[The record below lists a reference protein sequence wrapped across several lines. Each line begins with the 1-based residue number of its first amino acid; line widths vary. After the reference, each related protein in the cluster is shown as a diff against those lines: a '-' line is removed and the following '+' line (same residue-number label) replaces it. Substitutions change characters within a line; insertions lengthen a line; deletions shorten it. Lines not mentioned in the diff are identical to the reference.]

1 MKIIWQPLALKQV
14 NEIIDLIAGDR
25 PLAAEKWAVGLFDLV
40 DRLRQSPKRGR
51 VVPEVG
57 REQIR
62 ELLYRNHRLIYRLDP
77 DSISILTIRYGRR
90 LLDLEEIE

>member
-1 MKIIWQPLALKQV
+1 MKIIWQPLALKRV
-14 NEIIDLIAGDR
+14 NETIDLIARDR

-40 DRLRQSPKRGR
+40 ERLQQSPKRGR

-62 ELLYRNHRLIYRLDP
+62 ELLYRNHRIIYRLDP
-77 DSISILTIRYGRR
+77 DSASILTIRYGRR